1 MPERPVITL
10 GGVSP
15 FEWSVKVYRSS
26 ITGLFHAVVVV
37 ASWHAVG
44 QEYVNRED
52 AKLEGCSMMANMTAE
67 LEDLIDA

>member
-37 ASWHAVG
+37 TSWYAVG
-44 QEYVNRED
+44 QEYVTKEE
-52 AKLEGCSMMANMTAE
+52 AKLEGCSMMANMSAE

>member
-1 MPERPVITL
+1 MPESPVITL

-37 ASWHAVG
+37 GSWYAVG
-44 QEYVNRED
+44 QEYVKKED

>member
-15 FEWSVKVYRSS
+15 FEWSVKVYPNS
-26 ITGLFHAVVVV
+26 INGLYHAVVVV

-44 QEYVNRED
+44 QEYVTKEE

-67 LEDLIDA
+67 LEDLINA